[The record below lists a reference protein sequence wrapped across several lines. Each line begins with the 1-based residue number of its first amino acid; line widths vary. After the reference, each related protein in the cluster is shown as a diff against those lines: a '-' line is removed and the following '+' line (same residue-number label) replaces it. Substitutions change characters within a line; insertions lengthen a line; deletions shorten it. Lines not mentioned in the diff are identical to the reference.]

1 MEIFQEWGF
10 DMAMAFTEVGFFGE
24 SMIGN
29 PWHLCKLYL
38 MLRVVLFVVKRGAG
52 LENGIAVSFNQS
64 ALLMRVLD
72 RIIFVHGIES
82 EV

>member
-1 MEIFQEWGF
+1 
-10 DMAMAFTEVGFFGE
+10 MAMAFIEVVFFWE

-29 PWHLCKLYL
+29 PGHLCRLHL
-38 MLRVVLFVVKRGAG
+38 MLRVVLFAVRRGVG
-52 LENGIAVSFNQS
+52 FENGIAVSFNQS
-64 ALLMRVLD
+64 ALSTRALD